1 MTIIKQTS
9 VSSSRHQKNLRDYIN
24 NDKKVL
30 LRDSQNMDLCPDLKR
45 WAWFMDKTRESFGH
59 NKASRKGKDGK
70 TAKNTILYHQILG
83 FNPDECD
90 LNGGTLRPEDCMRYA
105 KEYIATYYP
114 HQQVVMA
121 LHNEVCKADGTHRYA
136 VHMVINRSDLSTGN
150 RLNEGRGADAKRARA
165 KRIRSMDGAWHLQ
178 QVEEGAKNS
187 TIHAKQPSKV
197 ERAIAARG
205 GSSYKTNLRELCRLA
220 ATKAESIYEYREQLE
235 SWGVDTQFRHGRLYA
250 TDRDNARY
258 SFSVKKL
265 DALLDETGLQ
275 AAFRSNLAKDI
286 RGRGASAA
294 NTARQ
299 KQEAQAHVQ
308 SLTKQYLGEI
318 RQAYQEYRREV
329 HAMKGRTLEEIP
341 KLRLR
346 RPPEDIANDSEV
358 RRDLLAYWRGADELR
373 AEMAADTPARKAQT
387 GHSRGGSGQVEQGRQ
402 RGGAPRDAGHRND
415 ERG

>member
-9 VSSSRHQKNLRDYIN
+9 VSSSRHQKNLRNYIN

-30 LRDSQNMDLCPDLKR
+30 LRDSQNMELCPDLKR
-45 WAWFMDKTRESFGH
+45 WAWFMAKTREGFGH
-59 NKASRKGKDGK
+59 DKASRKGRDGK
-70 TAKNTILYHQILG
+70 MAKNTILYHQILG

-90 LNGGTLRPEDCMRYA
+90 LNGGSLRPEDCMRYA

-121 LHNEVCKADGTHRYA
+121 LHNEFCKADGTHRYA

-150 RLNEGRGADAKRARA
+150 RLNEGRGADAKRERA
-165 KRIRSMDGAWHLQ
+165 KRVRSMDDAWNLR
-178 QVEEGAKNS
+178 QVVKGTSNS
-187 TIHAKQPSKV
+187 TVHAKQPSKI

-205 GSSYKTNLRELCRLA
+205 DSSYKTNLRELCRLA

-235 SWGVDTQFRHGRLYA
+235 SWGVDTQFRNGRLYA

-258 SFSVKKL
+258 SFSVRKL
-265 DALLDETGLQ
+265 DALLDERGLQ

-286 RGRGASAA
+286 RGRGASV
-294 NTARQ
+294 TEMARQ
-299 KQEAQAHVQ
+299 KQEAQARVQ
-308 SLTKQYLGEI
+308 NLTKQYLGEI
-318 RQAYQEYRREV
+318 RQAYQEYRKEV
-329 HAMKGRTLEEIP
+329 HAMKGRPLEEIP
-341 KLRLR
+341 KLRLK
-346 RPPEDIANDSEV
+346 RPPEGIENNSEV

-373 AEMAADTPARKAQT
+373 AEMASDTPVRKAQT
-387 GHSRGGSGQVEQGRQ
+387 GRSHSGTGQAGTGRQ
-402 RGGAPRDAGHRND
+402 RGSAARDAGQRND